1 MSLSARGCSMLLT
14 VVALSLTSCGISAI
28 PAQRS
33 AVAPPPPPLAVVGD
47 DVPALAPA
55 GIPGAL
61 PVSLRTDGATAVD
74 AKWVYLN
81 GAGPYNDQLDAR
93 LLGLLDKN
101 ADGRYNPAL
110 PDPAKPLMSNG
121 LELDQDIILAGGT
134 LLGTRLARSKVVN
147 GNPSLFSVTT
157 EFTDL
162 ANGAVHGG
170 PALLSAEGAE
180 GVRGLLE
187 DAIPDSARLANPL
200 ASASTTAT
208 ASAPASPTTTT
219 PATATPTPLPIADM
233 LAGAAFGPQGELVVP
248 LMANPT
254 DSSALAKPLTVRV
267 SADAAAPLLSDFGR
281 QVRSVTDSGSVLT
294 PPAPARPGQEHIN
307 CDLVPCAALTYDDGP
322 NEQTTRLLEIL
333 ARHSVLATFFQQ
345 GSSAAN
351 YPAVAAAVAAAGHSI
366 GNHTRNHPYLTKL
379 SAGGVQTEVQG
390 ATADI
395 FKATGVTTPFLR
407 PPYGA
412 SNALVNN
419 NVGMPMIDWSA
430 DSLDWQSRNK
440 DVFIPKILA
449 AVRPGGIVLQH
460 DIHKTTIDGQ
470 EQLITTLQG
479 MGYHL
484 VTVPQL
490 FLGIELQKGRSYFCR
505 GTASPCTPGR

>member
-1 MSLSARGCSMLLT
+1 MSLSTRGRSTLLA
-14 VVALSLTSCGISAI
+14 VMALTLTSCGITAI
-28 PAQRS
+28 PAERGTE
-33 AVAPPPPPLAVVGD
+33 APPPPLAVVGD
-47 DVPALAPA
+47 GVPALPPA
-55 GIPGAL
+55 SIPGAL
-61 PVSLRTDGATAVD
+61 PVSLRTDGAAAVE

-101 ADGRYNPAL
+101 SGGRYDPSLPA
-110 PDPAKPLMSNG
+110 PAKPAMSNG
-121 LELDQDIILAGGT
+121 LELDQDIILASGT

-147 GNPSLFSVTT
+147 GNPALFSVST

-162 ANGAVHGG
+162 ASGAVQGG

-180 GVRGLLE
+180 GVRGLLD
-187 DAIPDSARLANPL
+187 DAIPESALQANPV
-200 ASASTTAT
+200 ARETSPAATPPSTV
-208 ASAPASPTTTT
+208 
-219 PATATPTPLPIADM
+219 TPTPLPVADM
-233 LAGAAFGPQGELVVP
+233 LAGAAFGPKGELVVP
-248 LMANPT
+248 LMADPS
-254 DSSALAKPLTVRV
+254 DSAALAAPLTVRV

-281 QVRSVTDSGSVLT
+281 QVRSVADSGSVLT
-294 PPAPARPGQEHIN
+294 PPAPARPGQEHVN

-333 ARHSVLATFFQQ
+333 ARHSVHATFFQQ

-351 YPAVAAAVAAAGHSI
+351 YPAVAAAAAAAGHSI
-366 GNHTRNHPYLTKL
+366 GNHTRSHPYLTKL

-395 FKATGVTTPFLR
+395 FKATGITTPFLR

-419 NVGMPMIDWSA
+419 NVGMPMINWSA

-449 AVRPGGIVLQH
+449 AVRPGAVVLQH

-490 FLGIELQKGRSYFCR
+490 FRGIELQKGRAYFCR
-505 GTASPCTPGR
+505 GTAYPCTPGR